1 MIYREQGA
9 ESAKRK
15 KGGGGLSPDWEK
27 IIAQAA
33 ERTRTDTTAAQ
44 NAATGSNSPC
54 ERVLQY
60 GSIKTPM
67 YQKPSPQPHIEAQG
81 ARARKEAFRAA
92 FDFME
97 RNIRRAEA
105 QRLQSCRK
113 SSPED
118 EDAFWVDVLRDA
130 EQTASTVNGSDLG
143 AALMAAAWEEI
154 EREYTA
160 ARKK

>member
-1 MIYREQGA
+1 M
-9 ESAKRK
+9 
-15 KGGGGLSPDWEK
+15 SPDWEK

-33 ERTRTDTTAAQ
+33 ERTRADAAAAQ
-44 NAATGSNSPC
+44 DAATTSNSPC

-60 GSIKTPM
+60 GSIRTPM
-67 YQKPSPQPHIEAQG
+67 HQKPLPQPHTEAQG

-113 SSPED
+113 GSTED
-118 EDAFWVDVLRDA
+118 GDAFWADVLRDA
-130 EQTASTVNGSDLG
+130 DQTASAFNGSDLG